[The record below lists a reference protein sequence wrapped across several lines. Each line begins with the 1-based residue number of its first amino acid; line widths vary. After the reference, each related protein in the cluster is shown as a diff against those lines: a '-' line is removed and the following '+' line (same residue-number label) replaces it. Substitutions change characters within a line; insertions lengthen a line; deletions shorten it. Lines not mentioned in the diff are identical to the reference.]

1 MRITKLAA
9 VLATFLVLIALG
21 CVTAKPIHSVSGAP
35 ISTSKSNP
43 SLGEIGK
50 AIVSAG
56 VSLGWQM
63 KETKPGNIT
72 GTYSTQ
78 NLVAVVDVNYNTKS
92 YSIAH
97 KDSTGL
103 SYTGQTVHERYNI
116 WVRNLDQKIR
126 AQLSAL

>member
-1 MRITKLAA
+1 M
-9 VLATFLVLIALG
+9 
-21 CVTAKPIHSVSGAP
+21 
-35 ISTSKSNP
+35 KSNP

-50 AIVSAG
+50 TIVSAG

-63 KETKPGNIT
+63 KETKPGYIM
-72 GTYSTQ
+72 GTYSTG
-78 NLVAVVDVNYNTKS
+78 NLVAVVDVIYNTKS

-103 SYTGQTVHERYNI
+103 SYTGQSVHERYNM
-116 WVRNLDQKIR
+116 WVRNLDQRIR

>member
-1 MRITKLAA
+1 MHITRLAA

-21 CVTAKPIHSVSGAP
+21 CVTAKPIHSVSNAP
-35 ISTSKSNP
+35 ISTTKSNP
-43 SLGEIGK
+43 SLDEVGK
-50 AIVSAG
+50 AIVRAG

-63 KETKPGNIT
+63 KETKPGNIM

-78 NLVAVVDVNYNTKS
+78 NLVAVVDVTYNTKS

-103 SYTGQTVHERYNI
+103 SYTGQAIHERYNM
-116 WVRNLDQKIR
+116 WVWNLDQRIR
-126 AQLSAL
+126 AHLSAL

>member
-1 MRITKLAA
+1 MRIAKLAA
-9 VLATFLVLIALG
+9 VLATSLVLVTLG
-21 CVTAKPIHSVSGAP
+21 CMTAKPIHNVSDMP
-35 ISTSKSNP
+35 ISTAKSNP

-56 VSLGWQM
+56 ASLGWQM

-72 GTYSTQ
+72 GTYSTG
-78 NLVAVVDVNYNTKS
+78 NLIAVIDVTYNTKS

-103 SYTGQTVHERYNI
+103 SYTGQAVHERYNM
-116 WVRNLDQKIR
+116 WVRNLDQRIR